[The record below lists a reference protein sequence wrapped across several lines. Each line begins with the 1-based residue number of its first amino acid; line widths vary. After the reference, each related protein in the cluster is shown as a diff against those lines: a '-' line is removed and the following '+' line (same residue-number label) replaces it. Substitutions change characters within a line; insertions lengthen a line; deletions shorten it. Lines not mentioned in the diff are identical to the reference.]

1 MQSNRKLL
9 LTVLILT
16 LLAVTAAPASNWTLP
31 ELVNDTAHDDLL
43 QGYGTTPILQ
53 GPDGDL
59 HVAYHADLVP
69 GDSSNRE
76 VFYVR
81 HDGSWSEPER
91 LSFGDGVSHCPAM
104 SIDDAGNIYVFWY
117 DTRNSVYYDLYWN
130 RFDAAAGEWVGEE
143 ALMVDSGVHYVH
155 PVTLVDQQNNVHLFW
170 TDNHLGPYFEI
181 YHNTFQNGTWGT
193 IEAITDAGIGV
204 RSHIRATLDDSG
216 GIHLAWSDNL
226 DYTTLPWMV
235 YYRHL
240 SPTGQWGQPVELG
253 IGQAADIE
261 IGEGYLY
268 LASNAPYSLPDG
280 FYQVF
285 YSVKDLDAADD
296 DWIFTIRPVYPDA
309 DYKNTKP
316 ILEAGYDGVR
326 LLWRRH
332 LNGDYTIMEAKIGP
346 QGFSNPR
353 ELSQDP
359 GFYGAPKMTVG
370 DDGTYHLVYSYSPDG
385 AGNYDLYYMKDENP
399 VSAQLPEQGAAV
411 HALEGLYPSPVN
423 GVATVGLN
431 LPANGSVELAVY
443 DLAGR
448 RVSTVHS
455 GSLSAGRHELS
466 LDAAGLT
473 SGVYLLN
480 LRTDTGNET
489 TRFVVER

>member
-1 MQSNRKLL
+1 MPGKPMTLKR
-9 LTVLILT
+9 VLALT
-16 LLAVTAAPASNWTLP
+16 LLLVSAAAGTWSSPA
-31 ELVNDTAHDDLL
+31 LVNDTAHDDLL
-43 QGYGTTPILQ
+43 EGYGTTPILQ

-59 HVAYHADLVP
+59 HVVYHADLVP
-69 GDSSNRE
+69 GESTNRE
-76 VFYVR
+76 VYYVR
-81 HDGSWSEPER
+81 HDESWSEPER
-91 LSFGDGVSHCPAM
+91 LSFGEGVSHCPAM
-104 SIDDAGNIYVFWY
+104 SIDDDGNIYVFWY

-130 RFDAAAGEWVGEE
+130 RFDAAAGEWVGED
-143 ALMVDSGVHYVH
+143 ALLTSTTLHYVH
-155 PVTLVDQQNNVHLFW
+155 PTTLVDNQNTVHLLW
-170 TDNHLGPYFEI
+170 SEVQPGLHYEI
-181 YHNTFQNGTWGT
+181 FHNTYKNGSWG
-193 IEAITDAGIGV
+193 IAEQITDAGTGW
-204 RSHIRATLDDSG
+204 RTHIRALLDDDG
-216 GIHLAWSDNL
+216 GIHIAWSDIVNPQS
-226 DYTTLPWMV
+226 DPWMV

-268 LASNAPYSLPDG
+268 LASNAPYSLPNG
-280 FYQVF
+280 FYQVY

-296 DWIFTIRPVYPDA
+296 DWILKIRPVYPDA

-346 QGFSNPR
+346 HGFSNPR

-359 GFYGAPKMTVG
+359 GYYGAPRMTVG
-370 DDGTYHLVYSYSPDG
+370 DDDTYHLVYSYSPDG

-399 VSAQLPEQGAAV
+399 VGTRPPEQGAATR
-411 HALEGLYPSPVN
+411 ALEGLYPSPVN